1 MNTQNNSVQT
11 AQPHSNLDT
20 ICRQR
25 LLSPDFAKPLK
36 LNYQILQYLRSFKRG

>member
-11 AQPHSNLDT
+11 AQPHSKLD
-20 ICRQR
+20 ILCRQR
-25 LLSPDFAKPLK
+25 LLSPDFGKPLK